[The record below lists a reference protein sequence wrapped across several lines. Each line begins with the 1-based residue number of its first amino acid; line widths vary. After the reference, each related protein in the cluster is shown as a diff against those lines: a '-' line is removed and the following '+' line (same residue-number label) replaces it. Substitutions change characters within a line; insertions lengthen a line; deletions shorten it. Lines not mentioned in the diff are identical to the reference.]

1 MESKNC
7 KRQKR
12 EDDGVRAS
20 GEGNVT
26 ACLVVPLLEEQIPGI
41 ETCSYEGVE
50 FRAEL
55 FLVDDIICGHMQDI
69 YSPTSWTLNRYS
81 QSDFD
86 PVNEIYLG
94 ERDIG
99 CTLDTMASIRINIHR
114 NENDDNTL
122 VECKTEA
129 ILPPHASKGDEKQI
143 TVANGVPG
151 KKLNI
156 YWIPNCNQTI
166 TLSTMKMSL

>member
-1 MESKNC
+1 MESKNY
-7 KRQKR
+7 KRPKR
-12 EDDGVRAS
+12 DDNDGVRAG

-26 ACLVVPLLEEQIPGI
+26 LCLAAPLLEEHIPGI

-50 FRAEL
+50 FRAAL
-55 FLVDDIICGHMQDI
+55 FLIDDIICGHMQYI

-86 PVNEIYLG
+86 PVNEIYLR

-99 CTLDTMASIRINIHR
+99 CTLDKMASIRSNIHR
-114 NENDDNTL
+114 NENNDNTL

-143 TVANGVPG
+143 AVDNGVPG
-151 KKLNI
+151 
-156 YWIPNCNQTI
+156 
-166 TLSTMKMSL
+166 